1 MKKQKQILFHF
12 FRFFLSFSKNFFNK
26 ILSFVLLRSSIF
38 NLKENTNTILIISM
52 YLNP

>member
-26 ILSFVLLRSSIF
+26 ILSFFFSLSFSSDHPS
-38 NLKENTNTILIISM
+38 LI
-52 YLNP
+52 